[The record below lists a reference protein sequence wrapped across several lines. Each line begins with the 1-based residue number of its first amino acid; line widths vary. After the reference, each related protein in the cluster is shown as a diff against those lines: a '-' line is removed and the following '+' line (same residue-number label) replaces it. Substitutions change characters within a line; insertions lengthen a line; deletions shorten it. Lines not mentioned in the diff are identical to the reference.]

1 MITSDVISDMFSPHF
16 EVHATTATTKG
27 CNTQVKEKGAL
38 FE

>member
-16 EVHATTATTKG
+16 EEHATKTKG